1 VTTPLSVAR
10 SISKNLAEAVIVAK
24 VKYTNRFD
32 SPFGKGLVGAE
43 AEDEDFSHNDEY
55 ELVDLTRPL

>member
-1 VTTPLSVAR
+1 VTTPLSLAR

-24 VKYTNRFD
+24 VKYTNRFE

-43 AEDEDFSHNDEY
+43 AEEENFSHHD
-55 ELVDLTRPL
+55 